1 MDNNQTKLPDT
12 IHQDCDLPGVT
23 SSQEDACVTFQVFP
37 RQLTAGCAQS
47 VGLQRSHNED
57 ALFALTT
64 LVSSDQ
70 QYIPFGLYMVA
81 DGMGGHDFGE
91 VASAAA
97 VRVVAEAVTRQVFQS
112 LFSPDH
118 AAPGSSLQEILGNSV
133 SEANQA
139 VLRLAPGGGTTL
151 TAVMILGDQMIIA
164 HVGDS
169 RLYQV
174 FPDGSIT
181 PLTRDHSLVSQLVEV
196 GMVTEEQAATHPQRN
211 ILLRAIGQPDN
222 LEIDLFTLPVP
233 PFARLLICSD
243 GLWGVVPRSD
253 LAALVFSCDDLPLAC
268 QRLVD
273 AANAAGGPDNISAI
287 LVRLPG

>member
-1 MDNNQTKLPDT
+1 MDNNQSKLPDT
-12 IHQDCDLPGVT
+12 IGQAGGLPGIT
-23 SSQEDACVTFQVFP
+23 TSQEDSCAISQVFP

-64 LVSSDQ
+64 LLSSNQ
-70 QYIPFGLYMVA
+70 QHIPFGLYMVA

-118 AAPGSSLQEILGNSV
+118 ATPGSSLQEILGNSV

-211 ILLRAIGQPDN
+211 ILLRAIGQPDS

-233 PFARLLICSD
+233 PIARLLICSD

-253 LAALVFSCDDLPLAC
+253 LAALVFSCNDLPLAC

-287 LVRLPG
+287 LVRMPG